1 MLELLPVLT
10 SESVQK
16 LRRSIAKNPDFIEMD
31 LDSLAGE
38 LSLSFVPSGYQLDR
52 SIQLSI
58 PEGFAQEQNKDNE
71 NSSKLLEILPA
82 LTPANATDER
92 LWVTLSFGI
101 FNLYLR
107 ERWPYRQSKEGKLV
121 THIHNHWFATGVRG
135 RMRDNGVSR
144 LWWMGFIASKVPG
157 LTTEQVYEILFAN
170 SEYRSSLLERNSS
183 CNSLVVLSSIL
194 TITQNAQSRGIKFN
208 RECHRDFMKEV
219 NLIGGHK
226 NLAAIERDSL
236 VEILSPI
243 YENCYQKIAQ

>member
-16 LRRSIAKNPDFIEMD
+16 LKRSIVKNPDFIEMD
-31 LDSLAGE
+31 LDVLAGE
-38 LSLSFVPSGYQLDR
+38 LSLTFVPSGYKIDTT
-52 SIQLSI
+52 IQLLI
-58 PEGFAQEQNKDNE
+58 PEGFAQEQNKDND
-71 NSSKLLEILPA
+71 NSSSFLKILPA

-92 LWVTLSFGI
+92 LWVTLSFGK

-107 ERWPYRQSKEGKLV
+107 ERWPYRQSKEDKLA
-121 THIHNHWFATGVRG
+121 THIHNHWFAAGVRG
-135 RMRDNGVSR
+135 RMRDNGISR

-194 TITQNAQSRGIKFN
+194 KITQNAQSKGVKFN

-236 VEILSPI
+236 IEILTPI
-243 YENCYQKIAQ
+243 YESSYQKNPQ